1 MAKRI
6 AIENDDTDDGSD
18 TGGNVESL
26 LSKLMGGNNDDSPAK
41 SGELSAYEMVKIEM
55 ERDKMKEERRSK
67 SENKQLMIQ
76 LATIALPLIV
86 GLLKKE
92 TDPLMLE
99 LIRNKTDDVAT
110 RNNFQSMMELQ
121 NSASQANLQNAIQS
135 MTSVMGIKD
144 KLTSDALERARNRDD
159 DDRPAKSG
167 IADTLRE
174 VRMIM
179 QSMKLG
185 EPVED
190 PRMAELLGEGKPE
203 AAPIVPVA
211 PVAPVARIPVKPTAA
226 QVVLRSIMEIHT
238 NKNLTVA
245 ERAQIKAG
253 MVAAV
258 LTDEKLTD
266 ALNDEDQET
275 ILEICQPVVAA
286 DAVLLEWMQGEGVA
300 PFLMQYVSG
309 QVIPMVQE
317 ALLEDDGEDDGDDA
331 EDPEPEVL
339 TIPEPVATKPAEK
352 KAIQ

>member
-6 AIENDDTDDGSD
+6 SIENDDTDDGND

-26 LSKLMGGNNDDSPAK
+26 LNKLMGGNSDDSPAK

-159 DDRPAKSG
+159 EDRPAKSG

-190 PRMAELLGEGKPE
+190 PRMVDLLGEGKPE

-211 PVAPVARIPVKPTAA
+211 PVARIPAKPTAA

-266 ALNDEDQET
+266 ALNDEDQEA

-286 DAVLLEWMQGEGVA
+286 DPVLLTWMQGEGVA

-317 ALLEDDGEDDGDDA
+317 ALLEDDDGEDDA

-339 TIPEPVATKPAEK
+339 TIPEPVATKPTEK